1 MRRVASAPLRRPMAG
16 LGPSCEAAPRTGGG
30 VRWGGAGA
38 ASYAGG
44 SRGEGGCG
52 GEGARVVPR
61 WDTGVVVL
69 YVQLPYSRK
78 VVAWRIII
86 GRREWG
92 GGTGGAGDSRRGRLW
107 RRRAPRCV
115 RPMPCLRRSGGRSQ
129 RNCSGEGVALR
140 MVLWRC
146 CGDGAAAAEG
156 EMVHMCMHMLR
167 CAVLCTDQ
175 STDGCRGAPST
186 YTGASH
192 ALSARREA

>member
-1 MRRVASAPLRRPMAG
+1 MGRGRRAMQG
-16 LGPSCEAAPRTGGG
+16 GQEARA
-30 VRWGGAGA
+30 GAGA
-38 ASYAGG
+38 RALESCRGG
-44 SRGEGGCG
+44 TQVWLSCMCSCR
-52 GEGARVVPR
+52 
-61 WDTGVVVL
+61 
-69 YVQLPYSRK
+69 SRK

-156 EMVHMCMHMLR
+156 EMVHMCMCMCMCMCMLR